1 MYLAIFIKLTEFY
14 TAAMVKPGIWTKQG
28 KGGPR
33 GVVYWFTSW
42 SCRYAVNS
50 VANRVGQCDVIRV
63 P

>member
-33 GVVYWFTSW
+33 GVVFTGLPHG
-42 SCRYAVNS
+42 
-50 VANRVGQCDVIRV
+50 RVGMQ
-63 P
+63 